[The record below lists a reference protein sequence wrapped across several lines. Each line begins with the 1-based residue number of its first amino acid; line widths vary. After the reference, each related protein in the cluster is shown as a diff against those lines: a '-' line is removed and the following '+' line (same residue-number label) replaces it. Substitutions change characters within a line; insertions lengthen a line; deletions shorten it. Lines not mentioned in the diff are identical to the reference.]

1 MMYVNERI
9 SDEDMVKYRIDEMA
23 WGYASNNY
31 RDWVIDRER
40 DIYLRKAFLD
50 REKTEDEFWSFH
62 WKGYQWPVYGYWVS
76 YIPKTDS
83 QMAQYTVRL
92 KFTKFPEV
100 LLDKLDEIRADF
112 MAAYRADTLNQN
124 IDTTFV
130 FE

>member
-1 MMYVNERI
+1 MTYVNERI
-9 SDEDMVKYRIDEMA
+9 SNEDMVKYRIHEMA

-31 RDWVIDRER
+31 RDWVIARER
-40 DIYLRKAFLD
+40 DIYLRRASDD
-50 REKTEDEFWSFH
+50 RGETTNKYWSFY
-62 WKGYQWPVYGYWVS
+62 WKGHEWPVYGYRVS
-76 YIPKTDS
+76 YTPETAS
-83 QMAQYTVRL
+83 QIAQYTVRL